1 MTPEE
6 RIAQL
11 EAEVRSLRLIAEG
24 QAVALRDATARL
36 AQEGEAA
43 KRLADQREAARL
55 KKRRQRAEREAAF
68 ALSRDSVTA
77 PSTGQSR
84 DNTGTTP
91 APPSPFPSSFP
102 PSPETSSPYPLSFP
116 PSSPPPSASQGTAS
130 PSRDFE
136 LTSPTS
142 KKRNRK
148 PSEAEGLYETLEA
161 TRKQRCD
168 EVGEEFIAENWPH
181 ARINRD
187 IGAVLRKPE
196 NERARFESAWGLY
209 LGDDGMR
216 AKTPAWSLSYFMSSG
231 VRAKYETMAAREE
244 AA

>member
-24 QAVALRDATARL
+24 QAVALRDAAARL

-55 KKRRQRAEREAAF
+55 KKRRQRAEREAVF
-68 ALSRDSVTA
+68 ALSRDSVTV
-77 PSTGQSR
+77 PSPGQSR
-84 DNTGTTP
+84 DNGGTTP

-116 PSSPPPSASQGTAS
+116 PSSPPPSTSQGTAS
-130 PSRDFE
+130 PSPEFE

-142 KKRNRK
+142 KTRNRK
-148 PSEAEGLYETLEA
+148 PSAAEAMFTTIQA
-161 TRKQRCD
+161 TRKQRCED
-168 EVGEEFIAENWPH
+168 VGEPFVAEEWP
-181 ARINRD
+181 AQRQNRD
-187 IGAVLRKPE
+187 LKPILAAE
-196 NERARFESAWGLY
+196 DGLQARFEAAWALF
-209 LGDDGMR
+209 LGDDGNK
-216 AKTPAWSLSYFMSSG
+216 ALKPAWSFAYFMSSG